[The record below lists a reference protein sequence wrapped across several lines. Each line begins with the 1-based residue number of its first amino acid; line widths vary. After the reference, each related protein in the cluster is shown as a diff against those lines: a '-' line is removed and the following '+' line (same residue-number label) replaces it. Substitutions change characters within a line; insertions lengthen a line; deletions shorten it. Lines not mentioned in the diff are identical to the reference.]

1 MPFLLPFLR
10 AHVRSGVRG
19 LQALVDPGMVHG
31 LDPVW
36 LHQVVTGDRTDVAAG
51 VWGAGYDQPR
61 ASIAGLE
68 LNTCEAL

>member
-1 MPFLLPFLR
+1 
-10 AHVRSGVRG
+10 
-19 LQALVDPGMVHG
+19 MVHG